1 MLRGQRPN
9 NQRKPTFWCICNKL
23 TINSEKTHFILFHT
37 VKKPIPINLTE
48 IVTTQATIK
57 RVTEIKYLGLV
68 LDEKLNYNEHI
79 QSISNSLIKY
89 FGIFNH
95 IKYKVND
102 KTARQLY
109 FAFVFSRLKY
119 GIEIFGN
126 CSERNINKLQTMQN
140 KLLQLLLHLDRLTP
154 TNKRHKHLNNLR
166 INDLYNYSI
175 LSFVNDT
182 QLGKCP
188 EIFEKYF
195 EKKHSNYDLSQKG
208 QLVIPPARLALG
220 NRALRIN
227 GAKLWN
233 KNTWR

>member
-1 MLRGQRPN
+1 M
-9 NQRKPTFWCICNKL
+9 NQ
-23 TINSEKTHFILFHT
+23 
-37 VKKPIPINLTE
+37 PIPNNLTE

-57 RVTEIKYLGLV
+57 RVTEIKYLWLV
-68 LDEKLNYNEHI
+68 LYEKLNYNEHV

-109 FAFVFSRLKY
+109 FAFVCSQLKY
-119 GIEIFGN
+119 GIEIYGN
-126 CSERNINKLQTMQN
+126 CSERNIDKLQTMHN
-140 KLLQLLLHLDRLTP
+140 KLLRLLLHSDRLTP
-154 TNKRHKHLNNLR
+154 TNKLHRHMNILK
-166 INDLYNYSI
+166 ISDLYKCSV

-188 EIFEKYF
+188 EIFENYF
-195 EKKHSNYDLSQKG
+195 EKKHSNYDLRQKR
-208 QLVIPPARLALG
+208 QLVIPTARLALG
-220 NRALRIN
+220 DRALRTN

-233 KNTWR
+233 KILKDNLQYRNKPSLRKHLMKWYISHYETDWN